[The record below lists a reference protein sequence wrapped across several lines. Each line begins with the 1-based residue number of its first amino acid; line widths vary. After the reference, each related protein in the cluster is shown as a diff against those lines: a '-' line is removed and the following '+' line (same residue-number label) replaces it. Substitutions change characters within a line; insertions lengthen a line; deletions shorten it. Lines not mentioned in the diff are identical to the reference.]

1 MLASRGDDNLTS
13 SLGHP
18 REIVEKVGDIV
29 YWMPRLKLLL
39 QECYLIRQ
47 LTLDEIGPVLSR
59 KQ

>member
-1 MLASRGDDNLTS
+1 MLAICWYNNLVS
-13 SLGHP
+13 SLRHP
-18 REIVEKVGDIV
+18 GEIVEEVGDIV

-47 LTLDEIGPVLSR
+47 LTLDEIGPVLFR